1 VANIYYLMCAWYRK
15 RRRLDQDAEADG
27 VTVKTEPLI
36 PGLDLV
42 DDGAA
47 EDFMDTGA
55 MYIALLQGP
64 NSRTILRQS

>member
-1 VANIYYLMCAWYRK
+1 MLPDVCWYRK

-42 DDGAA
+42 DDADVV

-55 MYIALLQGP
+55 IYIASLQD
-64 NSRTILRQS
+64 